1 MLGGSGWTL
10 GKNKNHEEGGTA
22 LGRGMP
28 KEMVKLP
35 SVEVLKSLLEKAM
48 ADTVLCWS

>member
-10 GKNKNHEEGGTA
+10 GKNENHEEGGTV

-28 KEMVKLP
+28 KEMVKFP